1 MNFLQVQSRIIFTER
16 QQHASLCVY
25 DSTKYKF
32 IIVCHLIKMKHYFKI
47 FPILSEGH
55 EIPPDIVQAD
65 RNECG
70 AVQFS
75 TVNNTLNINIGMFNS
90 STEGNHNY

>member
-1 MNFLQVQSRIIFTER
+1 MF
-16 QQHASLCVY
+16 
-25 DSTKYKF
+25 
-32 IIVCHLIKMKHYFKI
+32 
-47 FPILSEGH
+47 SEGH

-75 TVNNTLNINIGMFNS
+75 TVNNTLTINIGMFNS
-90 STEGNHNY
+90 STEGNYNYYLSRDV

>member
-1 MNFLQVQSRIIFTER
+1 M
-16 QQHASLCVY
+16 
-25 DSTKYKF
+25 
-32 IIVCHLIKMKHYFKI
+32 KMKHYYFKI

-75 TVNNTLNINIGMFNS
+75 TVNNTLTINIGMFNS
-90 STEGNHNY
+90 STEGNYNYYLCLHVFRCKWS